1 MKAQQATQS
10 SPCPKCMHHSRR
22 CMSGSHGG
30 SGQCCGFAHIK
41 RRKIGNRRAEMSALA
56 NHAFVKMNGLGNE
69 IVVVDLR
76 APPGPPPPGAPPP
89 GAPTAAAAPG
99 PAPPRRPPPP
109 PLADFPPPAPLPAP

>member
-30 SGQCCGFAHIK
+30 SGQCCGFAHIR

-76 APPGPPPPGAPPP
+76 APPGAQAPGATAP
-89 GAPTAAAAPG
+89 GTVTAADA
-99 PAPPRRPPPP
+99 PAPAHPRAPPYDQ
-109 PLADFPPPAPLPAP
+109 LMIFH